1 MPAGRAGRALTAT
14 AGRELGLWTCTAL
27 VVGNTI
33 GMGVFVLPAALA
45 PYGLNALLGWA
56 ITVAGMLVIARI
68 FARLARAHPD
78 ADSPYVYIEGT
89 LGAPA
94 AFIALWCYWV
104 SIWVANAALALGIAG
119 YVAALLR
126 PTAGFTAPV
135 VAVVL
140 VWACT
145 GVNLL
150 GVRTGG
156 RVQVATTI
164 LKLLPMVAVV
174 GLGIWVLHD
183 DPFAYTRDVPSTPI
197 SNAAMLAAATIA
209 LFAMLGIE
217 SAAMPAGRVR
227 DPGRTI
233 PRATFAGAV
242 VTAAV
247 CVLVTLVL
255 MLLIPQ
261 AELAVSEAPFADLLE
276 RYAAAGSGR
285 WIAFFVVISGL
296 GALNGWTLLLG
307 EITHSMAS
315 HGVLPRC
322 LTRLNRRGAPAVA
335 LLFVGCL
342 ASGMIL
348 LNLSR
353 TLVQG
358 FTFLT
363 LVVTAANLPLYLF
376 CALALCSLAW
386 RAEGQRAY
394 GLALMGALGTLY
406 CLFWF
411 VGLGAESSAWAL
423 GLAAAG
429 LPVFL
434 VARAR
439 RRAGTPSAA

>member
-1 MPAGRAGRALTAT
+1 LSAP
-14 AGRELGLWTCTAL
+14 AGRELGIWTCTAL
-27 VVGNTI
+27 VVGNTL
-33 GMGVFVLPAALA
+33 GMGVFVLPASLA
-45 PYGLNALLGWA
+45 PYGLNALLGWG
-56 ITVAGMLVIARI
+56 ITVAGMLIIARI

-78 ADSPYVYIEGT
+78 ADSPYAYIEST

-94 AFIALWCYWV
+94 AFTALWCYWV
-104 SIWVANAALALGIAG
+104 SIWVANAALALGTAG
-119 YVAALLR
+119 YVAALL
-126 PTAGFTAPV
+126 PPAAVPAAPV
-135 VAVVL
+135 VALAL
-140 VWACT
+140 VWACVA
-145 GVNLL
+145 VNLL
-150 GVRTGG
+150 GVRAGG

-164 LKLLPMVAVV
+164 LKLLPMAAVIV
-174 GLGIWVLHD
+174 LGLWVLYD
-183 DPFAYTRDVPSTPI
+183 DPVAYTRDVPTTPI

-242 VTAAV
+242 VTAVV

-261 AELAVSEAPFADLLE
+261 AELAVSEAPFADLLN

-285 WIAFFVVISGL
+285 WLAFFVVISGL

-307 EITHSMAS
+307 EITHSMAR
-315 HGVLPRC
+315 HGVLPC
-322 LTRLNRRGAPAVA
+322 RLAALNDRGAPAVA

-348 LNLSR
+348 LSLSK

-363 LVVTAANLPLYLF
+363 LVVTAASLPLYLF
-376 CALALCSLAW
+376 CALALSTLAW
-386 RAEGQRAY
+386 RAQGQRAY
-394 GLALMGALGTLY
+394 GLVIMGALGAVY

-411 VGLGAESSAWAL
+411 VGIGAESSAWAL
-423 GLAAAG
+423 GLAAVG

-434 VARAR
+434 LARAR
-439 RRAGTPSAA
+439 RRAGTQAVA

>member
-1 MPAGRAGRALTAT
+1 MPASPGDALIAT
-14 AGRELGLWTCTAL
+14 PGRELGIWTCTAL

-45 PYGLNALLGWA
+45 PYGLNALVGWA

-68 FARLARAHPD
+68 FARLARAHPA
-78 ADSPYVYIEGT
+78 ADSPYVYIENA

-94 AFIALWCYWV
+94 AFVALWCYWF
-104 SIWVANAALALGIAG
+104 SMWVANAALALGTAG
-119 YVAALLR
+119 YIAALLP
-126 PTAGFTAPV
+126 PTAGLAAPL
-135 VAVVL
+135 VALAL
-140 VWACT
+140 VWTCV
-145 GVNLL
+145 GINLC
-150 GVRTGG
+150 GVRAGG

-164 LKLLPMVAVV
+164 LKLLPMVAVIAL
-174 GLGIWVLHD
+174 GLWVLYD
-183 DPFAYTRDVPSTPI
+183 DPAAYARDVPRTPL
-197 SNAAMLAAATIA
+197 SHPAMLAAATIA

-217 SAAMPAGRVR
+217 SAAMPAGRVK

-247 CVLVTLVL
+247 CVAVTLVL

-276 RYAAAGSGR
+276 RYGAAGSGR
-285 WIAFFVVISGL
+285 WLALFVVISGL

-315 HGVLPRC
+315 HGVLPR
-322 LTRLNRRGAPAVA
+322 RLALLNGRGAPSVA
-335 LLFVGCL
+335 LLCAGGL
-342 ASGMIL
+342 ASAMIL
-348 LNLSR
+348 LTLSR

-363 LVVTAANLPLYLF
+363 LVVTAANLPLYLL
-376 CALALCSLAW
+376 CALALCALGW
-386 RAEGQRAY
+386 RVPGHRAY
-394 GLALMGALGTLY
+394 GLVVMGGLGAAY

-411 VGLGAESSAWAL
+411 VGIGAESSAWAL
-423 GLAAAG
+423 GLAAVG

-434 VARAR
+434 LRRWR
-439 RRAGTPSAA
+439 RRARMPAGA